1 MLTSDLFENKTP
13 AAWRAGYERGLKYYL
28 RGPTNPYKSG
38 TEEYKDFDDGYHHG
52 ELDGREKYNS
62 RTDEGATDDPRFQKM
77 MGNIQ
82 KNTPDPVSGYVAVN
96 YSSEQPSKK
105 IRGVSVNGKSMPT
118 TINNPD
124 QLMKDLKFTS
134 DQIEQRLMAIGQKY
148 GWNSIDPGHGPGYD
162 ELFFDTNKE
171 YTSLTQHQLAANIVK
186 TVNEINKFFSGMNS
200 SLQATG
206 LPGYKARV
214 WQGMGTNDNINQ
226 FNELN
231 QIANIAKG
239 KSAKSDPGPAIGKMI
254 LKYILGPE
262 HQAEN
267 DELGF
272 DPEDFANATA
282 IAKVYIAQGE
292 EAGLR
297 AQLRAQYHVSEMI
310 DEILSDAGVSNIRT
324 MSSDDLAEGGLRK
337 FDHKR
342 NRFKSLHKLQSPLEE
357 SPLHEFA
364 PGSGGDDNIGDDP
377 YKYPTPKRY
386 NRSADYFE
394 QFEADHFDREDFDDD
409 TGVFKGY
416 WDNKQ
421 IAYFKF
427 DNPART
433 GGNNPGMGWYYEP
446 KSSGRSDNTAAPAA
460 DDSAQRKQQE
470 LSMIRAFLKSGN
482 RPNPDSQ
489 IGRLMKK
496 HGMTEGSDDTVR
508 FEVDSEN
515 AYNHVMDQFG
525 SVIDWDGDT
534 MVAPRKYWGAIQ
546 ELALAVSGEASEEQG
561 VAEAD
566 DSKFV
571 GFMNK
576 TMSDKVDAPKADTL
590 AGAPAFYRNAAVST
604 LDARQGFKNAL
615 KFGLKALSRLDSE
628 TRQQLAAGSEQEVE
642 EYLTDVAERSGQMGD
657 DTFVEEDISEV
668 QDYLS
673 DVFHDPSINSW
684 KDVLQQSRGVEEGV
698 VDTLKGAWEKI
709 KDFDNPARQKN
720 NQELRKKQQ
729 LRRKEIKN
737 QDVVEELS
745 MKHQRDHK
753 TQKYADRSNSLAQ
766 RSFSMAQVP
775 NVTKSADGHPTVKY
789 RTDITGKAG
798 ATRVD
803 PTITPTTVKRKNS
816 DKPIP
821 AFLKKQEVMV
831 DEQQLTEQDLAEAV
845 STLELAD
852 FLFKGLEQKFPKIIE
867 RYGHEVVGNAIMDV
881 AEENLDVSSVS
892 EVDMLIDDIIEKLQN
907 YNSNDSGLTESTVSR
922 LYYNVVGTSAPE
934 LRKDFGMRHD
944 RRGWFLSESSGR
956 NRIMDAQRAFGSPK
970 LVEYS
975 ISDATGGAAQLGPD
989 NVISPVGSVPKSQ
1002 RINTKKARK

>member
-1 MLTSDLFENKTP
+1 MLLSQLFENKHM
-13 AAWRAGYERGLKYYL
+13 
-28 RGPTNPYKSG
+28 
-38 TEEYKDFDDGYHHG
+38 TEADI
-52 ELDGREKYNS
+52 
-62 RTDEGATDDPRFQKM
+62 A
-77 MGNIQ
+77 
-82 KNTPDPVSGYVAVN
+82 
-96 YSSEQPSKK
+96 
-105 IRGVSVNGKSMPT
+105 SVN
-118 TINNPD
+118 
-124 QLMKDLKFTS
+124 
-134 DQIEQRLMAIGQKY
+134 
-148 GWNSIDPGHGPGYD
+148 WNTDS
-162 ELFFDTNKE
+162 K
-171 YTSLTQHQLAANIVK
+171 Q
-186 TVNEINKFFSGMNS
+186 
-200 SLQATG
+200 
-206 LPGYKARV
+206 
-214 WQGMGTNDNINQ
+214 
-226 FNELN
+226 
-231 QIANIAKG
+231 
-239 KSAKSDPGPAIGKMI
+239 
-254 LKYILGPE
+254 
-262 HQAEN
+262 
-267 DELGF
+267 
-272 DPEDFANATA
+272 
-282 IAKVYIAQGE
+282 
-292 EAGLR
+292 
-297 AQLRAQYHVSEMI
+297 
-310 DEILSDAGVSNIRT
+310 
-324 MSSDDLAEGGLRK
+324 
-337 FDHKR
+337 
-342 NRFKSLHKLQSPLEE
+342 HKLN
-357 SPLHEFA
+357 EFA
-364 PGSGGDDNIGDDP
+364 PGAGGDDEAGDDP
-377 YKYPTPKRY
+377 YKYPKPKRY

-416 WDNKQ
+416 WGNTQ

-446 KSSGRSDNTAAPAA
+446 QTNNRGDDTNAAPAA

-470 LSMIRAFLKSGN
+470 LSMINAFLKSGN

-496 HGMTEGSDDTVR
+496 HG
-508 FEVDSEN
+508 
-515 AYNHVMDQFG
+515 
-525 SVIDWDGDT
+525 
-534 MVAPRKYWGAIQ
+534 
-546 ELALAVSGEASEEQG
+546 L
-561 VAEAD
+561 AEAD

-590 AGAPAFYRNAAVST
+590 AAAPAFYRNAAVST

-642 EYLTDVAERSGQMGD
+642 EYLTDIAERSGQMGD

-673 DVFHDPSINSW
+673 DVFHDPSINTW

-737 QDVVEELS
+737 QDVLEELS

-907 YNSNDSGLTESTVSR
+907 YNGNDSGLRESTVSR

-975 ISDATGGAAQLGPD
+975 VSDATGGAAQLGPD
-989 NVISPVGSVPKSQ
+989 NVVSPVGSVPKSQ
-1002 RINTKKARK
+1002 RINTKKRKS

>member
-13 AAWRAGYERGLKYYL
+13 AAWRAGYERGLRYY
-28 RGPTNPYKSG
+28 RQGPDNPYPAGS
-38 TEEYKDFDDGYHHG
+38 EEAKDYADGYHNG
-52 ELDGREKYNS
+52 ELDSYDKYDTSTMN
-62 RTDEGATDDPRFQKM
+62 EG
-77 MGNIQ
+77 
-82 KNTPDPVSGYVAVN
+82 
-96 YSSEQPSKK
+96 
-105 IRGVSVNGKSMPT
+105 
-118 TINNPD
+118 
-124 QLMKDLKFTS
+124 
-134 DQIEQRLMAIGQKY
+134 
-148 GWNSIDPGHGPGYD
+148 
-162 ELFFDTNKE
+162 
-171 YTSLTQHQLAANIVK
+171 SLN
-186 TVNEINKFFSGMNS
+186 
-200 SLQATG
+200 
-206 LPGYKARV
+206 
-214 WQGMGTNDNINQ
+214 
-226 FNELN
+226 
-231 QIANIAKG
+231 
-239 KSAKSDPGPAIGKMI
+239 
-254 LKYILGPE
+254 
-262 HQAEN
+262 
-267 DELGF
+267 
-272 DPEDFANATA
+272 
-282 IAKVYIAQGE
+282 
-292 EAGLR
+292 
-297 AQLRAQYHVSEMI
+297 
-310 DEILSDAGVSNIRT
+310 
-324 MSSDDLAEGGLRK
+324 
-337 FDHKR
+337 
-342 NRFKSLHKLQSPLEE
+342 
-357 SPLHEFA
+357 EFA
-364 PGSGGDDNIGDDP
+364 PGAGGDDDIGDDP
-377 YKYPTPKRY
+377 YKYPKPKRY

-416 WDNKQ
+416 WGNTQ

-446 KSSGRSDNTAAPAA
+446 QTNNRGDDTNAAPAA

-496 HGMTEGSDDTVR
+496 HG
-508 FEVDSEN
+508 
-515 AYNHVMDQFG
+515 
-525 SVIDWDGDT
+525 
-534 MVAPRKYWGAIQ
+534 
-546 ELALAVSGEASEEQG
+546 L
-561 VAEAD
+561 AEAD

-642 EYLTDVAERSGQMGD
+642 EYLTDIAERSGQMGD

-684 KDVLQQSRGVEEGV
+684 KDVLQQSRGVAEGV
-698 VDTLKGAWEKI
+698 VDTLKSAWEKI

-737 QDVVEELS
+737 QDVLEELS

-907 YNSNDSGLTESTVSR
+907 YNGNDSGLRESTVSR

-975 ISDATGGAAQLGPD
+975 VSDATGGAAQLGPD

-1002 RINTKKARK
+1002 RINTKKRKS